1 MIIQDLLEFKKKF
14 NRDIFFDYNIKNLNW
29 FNIGG
34 KTKIFFKP
42 KNLKELVNF
51 LKLYSQRGKIFV
63 LGAGSNTLFDDK
75 TYEGVVIKLG
85 SNFSKLSILN
95 QNFVIAGA
103 ACLQKKMSKF
113 AMENSIEGF
122 EFMYCIPGS
131 IGGGI
136 RMNSGCFGKE
146 FKDVISSIQY
156 LDFDGNIRLISSPN
170 IKFEY
175 RKTILPKDIIFLSA
189 TFKGYLGN
197 KNRIS
202 KLMENLTEKK
212 EKSQPSKIKTGGSTF
227 KNPIDQTDKK
237 VWELIKECI
246 PKNIQFGDASISD
259 KHFNFFVNTNQ
270 AKSFEMK
277 RLIKFVKEKVKS
289 KTGVNLSL
297 EIVLVE

>member
-1 MIIQDLLEFKKKF
+1 MIIDDLLEFKKKF
-14 NRDIFFDYNIKNLNW
+14 NSDIFFDYNIKNLNW

-51 LKLYSQRGKIFV
+51 LQLYSRRSKIFV

-75 TYEGVVIKLG
+75 IYDGLVIKLG

-95 QNFVIAGA
+95 QNYVIAGG
-103 ACLQKKMSKF
+103 ACLQKKMSNF

-156 LDFDGNIRLISSPN
+156 LDFDGNIRLISSPK

-175 RKTILPKDIIFLSA
+175 RQTILPKDIIFLSA

-197 KNRIS
+197 KNHIS
-202 KLMENLTEKK
+202 KLMENLMEKK
-212 EKSQPSKIKTGGSTF
+212 EKSQPSRIKTGGSTF
-227 KNPIDQTDKK
+227 KNPIDQTEKK
-237 VWELIKECI
+237 VWELIKESI
-246 PKNIQFGDASISD
+246 PKDTHFGDASISN

-270 AKSFEMK
+270 AKSLDMK
-277 RLIKFVKEKVKS
+277 KLINFVRKKVKS
-289 KTGVNLSL
+289 KTGINLSL

>member
-1 MIIQDLLEFKKKF
+1 MIIDDLLEFKKKF
-14 NRDIFFDYNIKNLNW
+14 NSDIFFDYNIKNLNW

-51 LKLYSQRGKIFV
+51 LQLYSRRGKIFV

-75 TYEGVVIKLG
+75 IYDGLVIKLG

-95 QNFVIAGA
+95 QFKFLIAGG
-103 ACLQKKMSKF
+103 ACLQKKMSNF

-156 LDFDGNIRLISSPN
+156 LDFDGNIRLISSPK

-175 RKTILPKDIIFLSA
+175 RQTILPKDIIFLSA

-197 KNRIS
+197 KNHIS
-202 KLMENLTEKK
+202 KLMENLMEKK
-212 EKSQPSKIKTGGSTF
+212 KNLNHLELKLAVVHLKIL
-227 KNPIDQTDKK
+227 
-237 VWELIKECI
+237 LIKLKKKCG
-246 PKNIQFGDASISD
+246 N
-259 KHFNFFVNTNQ
+259 
-270 AKSFEMK
+270 
-277 RLIKFVKEKVKS
+277 
-289 KTGVNLSL
+289 
-297 EIVLVE
+297 